1 MFTRSINM
9 YVQKQEIYP
18 AKAGRPGRQ
27 PVWAGR
33 PGRQPVWAGRP
44 GRQPVCLGLG
54 QAWAQKAKNVHKKW
68 GISLSAFPHFLKS
81 NLWPILNMFSYLLQ
95 EICLDCI
102 LYGIIF
108 FFFETYVYC
117 KTHIK
122 QNIYVFNVLLQSE
135 EYWSVQMN
143 SFTLFLDGLARLT

>member
-1 MFTRSINM
+1 MPCDKSDNKYLHGVLICTCRNKKFTQRRRADRAANLSG
-9 YVQKQEIYP
+9 Q
-18 AKAGRPGRQ
+18 AGR
-27 PVWAGR
+27 A
-33 PGRQPVWAGRP
+33 AN
-44 GRQPVCLGLG
+44 LSA
-54 QAWAQKAKNVHKKW
+54 QALDKRGPKRLKMCTNG

-135 EYWSVQMN
+135 EY
-143 SFTLFLDGLARLT
+143 